1 MLLQPSLAVVLDALA
16 PALKI
21 CNDGMMLYAVLL
33 TCHSVT
39 VHIPIF
45 TEESENV
52 WQTYE
57 IASSFKFVPP
67 FSVYMY
73 ASLHNEA
80 DW

>member
-52 WQTYE
+52 
-57 IASSFKFVPP
+57 
-67 FSVYMY
+67 
-73 ASLHNEA
+73 
-80 DW
+80 